1 MDLLHGMQVF
11 ARVVDSGSFAAAAE
25 CLDLS
30 GAQVS
35 RLVSDLE
42 KHLQTRLLQRTTR
55 RLCLTE
61 SGERFLLRCR
71 DILEDVREATAEAHG
86 DHLNPRGRLRVHCMS
101 GLGVL
106 ITPLIARYSE
116 RYPDVCI
123 ELSLSQHNPDPLEEG
138 HDVVISI
145 ARSLPDSALV
155 SQTLGQLF
163 SVPCAAPRYL
173 LQHGV
178 PEQPEHLMQ
187 HRRLHLQDFQEDAWL
202 FKGPAGDLAIAPGD
216 TFRTNVADAMVKAT
230 QEGMGISLLPLFS
243 VYQAL
248 QDGSLVRLLPDH
260 RLRERSIFA
269 LYPSRRFLDAKVRTW
284 VEFLQA
290 QLPLLLAQHVRVI
303 DDPEYSRPTG
313 QAGFSSVLSDS
324 ARM

>member
-1 MDLLHGMQVF
+1 MDMLNAMQVF

-25 CLDLS
+25 SLELS

-35 RLVSDLE
+35 RLVSELE

-71 DILEDVREATAEAHG
+71 DILEDVREATAEASG
-86 DHLNPRGRLRVHCMS
+86 AHLNPRGRLRVHCMS

-106 ITPLIARYSE
+106 ITPLVARYSE
-116 RYPDVCI
+116 HYPHVGI
-123 ELSLSQHNPDPLEEG
+123 ELTLSQHNPDPLGEG

-155 SQTLGQLF
+155 SQTIGHLF

-173 LQHGV
+173 QQHGI
-178 PEQPEHLMQ
+178 PEQPEHLSQ
-187 HRRLHLQDFQEDAWL
+187 HQCLHLQDFQEDAWL
-202 FKGPAGDLAIAPGD
+202 FKNEAGELAVSPGD

-230 QEGMGISLLPLFS
+230 QEGMGISLLPFFS
-243 VYQAL
+243 VSQSL
-248 QDGSLVRLLPDH
+248 QDGSLVRLLADY

-269 LYPSRRFLDAKVRTW
+269 VYPSRRFLDAKVRTW

-290 QLPLLLAQHVRVI
+290 QLPWLLSQHVRVI
-303 DDPEYSRPTG
+303 DDPTY
-313 QAGFSSVLSDS
+313 AAKS
-324 ARM
+324 AVALVRRRLP